1 MASKVSS
8 EIVAPARPR
17 KRWRLRWGR
26 IFATLFGVLVALEIA
41 LRAIFGLGRPL
52 LYKADADCGYV
63 AQPNQDI
70 VRFFHHNAINSHSMR
85 SPEFAPSPPANTLRV
100 LCVGDSVTYGTT
112 YVEQEQTFPTRLAA
126 LLPDAVHTPVE
137 VLNASAGGWA
147 PGNELGYLKSR
158 GTFNANVVLF
168 IWNTPDVSQP
178 FADFK
183 PSLSMPTE
191 RPRTAM
197 GETWARYVKPRLF
210 RGNAAPPDPGS
221 VPGGTI
227 DASQVAANLQM
238 LLDARELAKNAGA
251 HFAVVFVP
259 SPAEGWQTPAFE
271 QDHARLASFAADNR
285 IPLLDLTDAFR
296 AQGWLTLSID
306 GIHLKPEG
314 NEVVA
319 REIARQWSL
328 LKQNP

>member
-1 MASKVSS
+1 MESGSQS
-8 EIVAPARPR
+8 EAGLPAKPR
-17 KRWRLRWGR
+17 RRLRWGR
-26 IFATLFGVLVALEIA
+26 ILIALFLLTIAVEIA
-41 LRAIFGLGRPL
+41 LRGIFGLGNPL
-52 LYKADADCGYV
+52 LYKADPNCGYV

-70 VRFFHHNAINSHSMR
+70 VRFFHRNAINSQSMR
-85 SPEFAPSPPANTLRV
+85 SPEFAAKPPANTLRV

-126 LLPDAVHTPVE
+126 LLLDAVHTPVE

-158 GTFNANVVLF
+158 GTFNAHVVLF

-191 RPRTAM
+191 RPRTAI
-197 GETWARYVKPRLF
+197 GETWARYVKPRIF

-221 VPGGTI
+221 VPGGTT
-227 DASQVAANLQM
+227 DAAQVAANLQM
-238 LLDARELAKNAGA
+238 LVDARELAEKGGA
-251 HFAVVFVP
+251 KFAVVFVP

-271 QDHARLASFAADNR
+271 QDHARLAAFAAEKH

-296 AQGWLTLSID
+296 TQGWLALSVD

-319 REIARQWSL
+319 KEIARHWDM